1 MNVKLGKKIKEL
13 RKAKNIS
20 QEVLAQYL
28 GISFQAVSKW
38 ENDTAMPDVAI
49 IPVLASFFGVST
61 DELFDYNRLEV
72 EQKIENIC
80 IEAAKFRDSDPAKS
94 EAILRE
100 GLKQFPGNDVILN
113 NLLYTLKSSERSE
126 EVITICKTLIEAT
139 TEDDVRYDAL
149 RILATTYHEMGQ
161 QALVEP
167 TLEQIPEIYFTK
179 LEQMA
184 LLLEGDK
191 ALKAARSHMGL
202 CTEQMVNMLFI
213 LRDGYKEKG
222 QNEEAARYEAIAK
235 GVLQSFLEV
244 KEKNFLTDEFYTW
257 VEETLS
263 DMQVKNLY

>member
-1 MNVKLGKKIKEL
+1 MNVKLGKKIREL

-38 ENDTAMPDVAI
+38 ENDTAMPDVAL

-72 EQKIENIC
+72 EQKIEEIC
-80 IEAAKFRDSDPAKS
+80 VEAAKFRDTDPAKS
-94 EAILRE
+94 EAMLRE

-113 NLLYTLKSSERSE
+113 NLLYTLKSPERSE
-126 EVITICKTLIEAT
+126 EIITICKTLVEAT

-149 RILATTYHEMGQ
+149 RILAVTYHEIGQ

-184 LLLEGDK
+184 MLLEGDK
-191 ALKAARSHMGL
+191 ALNAARSHMGL
-202 CTEQMVNMLFI
+202 CAEQMVNMLLI
-213 LRDGYKEKG
+213 LRDGHKEKG
-222 QNEEAARYEAIAK
+222 RNEEAAKYEAIAK
-235 GVLQSFLEV
+235 GVLLSFLEV
-244 KEKNFLTDEFYTW
+244 KEENFLTQEFYDW
-257 VEETLS
+257 VEE
-263 DMQVKNLY
+263 NLKKLN

>member
-1 MNVKLGKKIKEL
+1 MNVKLGKKIREL

-38 ENDTAMPDVAI
+38 ENDTAMPDVAL

-80 IEAAKFRDSDPAKS
+80 TEAAKFRESDPAKS
-94 EAILRE
+94 ETMLRD

-113 NLLYTLKSSERSE
+113 NLLYTLKSPERSE
-126 EVITICKTLIEAT
+126 EIITICKTLVEAT

-149 RILATTYHEMGQ
+149 RILATTYHETGQ

-184 LLLEGDK
+184 MLLEGDK

-202 CTEQMVNMLFI
+202 CAEQMVNMLLI

-222 QNEEAARYEAIAK
+222 QNEEAMKYEAITK
-235 GVLQSFLEV
+235 GILQSFLE
-244 KEKNFLTDEFYTW
+244 EKAENFLTHEFYDW
-257 VEETLS
+257 VEGSLS
-263 DMQVKNLY
+263 ELK

>member
-1 MNVKLGKKIKEL
+1 MNVKLGKKIREL

-38 ENDTAMPDVAI
+38 ENDTAMPDVAL

-72 EQKIENIC
+72 EQKIEEIC
-80 IEAAKFRDSDPAKS
+80 IEAAKFRETDPTKS
-94 EAILRE
+94 ESMLRE

-113 NLLYTLKSSERSE
+113 NLLYTLKSPERSE
-126 EVITICKTLIEAT
+126 EIITICKTLVEAT

-149 RILATTYHEMGQ
+149 RILATTYHETGQ

-167 TLEQIPEIYFTK
+167 TLEEIPEIYFTK

-184 LLLEGDK
+184 MLLEGDK

-202 CTEQMVNMLFI
+202 CAEQMVNMLLI
-213 LRDGYKEKG
+213 LRDGHKEKG
-222 QNEEAARYEAIAK
+222 QNEEAAKYEAITK
-235 GVLQSFLEV
+235 GILQSFLE
-244 KEKNFLTDEFYTW
+244 EKAENFLTHEFYDW
-257 VEETLS
+257 VEGKLS
-263 DMQVKNLY
+263 ELK